1 MSGWEQE
8 DGKLAVQRFIAED
21 SLPDVLIAGNDMVAI
36 GILQQLQSENIKLP
50 DEVKLV
56 SFNDLEVIQYAVPS
70 VSGVH
75 IPVDEFG
82 RTAVRMAEERI
93 NKTRKIA
100 IHVVVEAQL
109 NERTTFKTMR

>member
-1 MSGWEQE
+1 MQLN
-8 DGKLAVQRFIAED
+8 KK
-21 SLPDVLIAGNDMVAI
+21 AI
-36 GILQQLQSENIKLP
+36 PE
-50 DEVKLV
+50 EVKLI

-70 VSGVH
+70 ISSVH

-93 NKTRKIA
+93 NNTRQIA

-109 NERTTFKTMR
+109 KARNTFKV